1 MLLTSWIR
9 ALRQSFTRHRL
20 SRARRKQSDARR
32 QNLRHARLAEVLE
45 ERSLLSIRPLVIDIN
60 PVTGTNVFTSTA
72 STPGI
77 SITNSLLDP
86 NNDGIS
92 DYDDLVIGVS
102 QSANFESTVI
112 SGAGVGIRINL
123 SNLTGLNHISIDN
136 VFITAGANQQ
146 GISITLDNV
155 ALQSLAVDQ
164 TNVTPTGTGGTGLD
178 IGLKNMSSTTGVD
191 VSIQNSNIRSG
202 STNFSG
208 VNVTLESVSKP
219 THIGELTLSDSTVEG
234 YSVVTSVNSI
244 LYAAIDQA
252 SVRNSRIQN
261 GAANP
266 SARGIT
272 YTLNRT
278 TVGDL
283 RVEENINLRNVAI
296 TTTDSPLSTV
306 SISNNPN
313 FNVAGF
319 AVTDTIR
326 DAIRINA
333 TSTNAVGTQRSDVT
347 NLRIVGN
354 TITGSGASGI
364 GAVTANGIALS
375 LTDSNLGNYGVTTA
389 GARIAGNTISNLS
402 GTANNPAAAISVLA
416 TATSPFVVGNGGLPL
431 LLDFQGDGTAN
442 DTNGIT
448 QNTLTANN
456 GRGIVVTGRPDTSFL
471 ADVTANI
478 IDGGA
483 AANRREGVS
492 VTVAVRPTLVSR
504 DSFSLN
510 FSDNTINGS
519 QGSAVSLALQDTA
532 IGSFVIRNNEITNS
546 TSFPVASTVT
556 ATTPDGLSVVL
567 EGTNSNQ
574 GAVNIL
580 KSSLIEGNFIGVTRS
595 GLAGPNAANG
605 VLINSQEASIVQDL
619 QILNNTF
626 QNNGLNNSHAGL
638 QFLREDKSELV
649 ASSAN
654 TRAVTVSGNT
664 FGQNRNGILIDAR
677 NGSLDL
683 LDFGI
688 SSNFI
693 GVDANGTDI
702 GNIDDGINLRTQADA
717 RLLADITNNQ
727 IRFNNGNGI
736 NLNDVFA
743 NFETDKRQ
751 IGGTWINNTIS
762 DNSQN
767 GILIAGRHG
776 LSDEVT
782 GINTPLVIGQEGQ
795 SNLIENNGGN
805 GIRIFGVT
813 AIPGSHRSTATG
825 SVSITDNTIRTNSSS
840 GLFLQSASERID
852 IRHNQIEANIGK
864 GIDIEVVHSIPTV
877 PTNVGL
883 PGLISATIRDN
894 VITGQRNGAEQG
906 DGIELTGFETLF
918 APLQNAALNVLNV
931 LAINNFIDS
940 NEGRGVDV
948 LNIGNGAMQ
957 IRFGDGTE
965 QGRNTIVG
973 NELDGFRVVNTGAL
987 NQEQV
992 QDGVPNAATQFLG
1005 VTQETDT
1012 DDSLYSP
1019 DMMLDVS
1026 RNTIRDNGI
1035 SLPAPRQ
1042 SGGTSDVN
1050 ASGLV
1055 ILAAGVGNG
1064 VGLVGGGDNSFA
1076 ATFPNEVGNNSGDY
1090 LAGNGRI
1097 NLRVTDNTLEG
1108 NFGNDFAV
1116 VPYIATIPP
1125 TTVGQWDTTAF
1136 RIDRMW
1142 LDPLIRIN
1150 AIVTGNTGNGLDVIR
1165 PAPDYVNSEP
1175 VFKRRL
1181 LPPTAPAG
1189 PFNSGTRPRNATRLA
1204 TDSIPNPIENGFSFV
1219 YPGSDERFIPQPT
1232 TLRVEAGFDRSGTTE
1247 GFPFYSPSAPG
1258 PGSDDNFDDPIVAIV
1273 NGRIDMIWDTVLQ
1286 GTFTFPN
1293 VDSPTFVTPSVSN
1306 FPTLGNSTPGT
1317 VTVNFSEY
1325 VRFVDI
1331 TDFRLLRDNA
1341 VVSLAGL
1348 AVSPVNSSEDPNNP
1362 GAFRSFTIDLTSVT
1376 SLPGDYQFQVLAVDS
1391 SNPTF
1396 TAIRDVHLQFNNQGN
1411 PLTRVTDGDGV
1422 LQDYALNYSFTV
1434 DTSRP
1439 AATISPITPDPR
1451 NSAAGVVT
1459 VNFDEDVTGIDIAD
1473 FELYR
1478 NDGVSMQPVNLGS
1491 IGVTQVTAS
1500 QYTLNLNQLSGAPGT
1515 YELRLVSTDLNTV
1528 VQDLAGN
1535 SISEPV
1541 ASTLQSDISSSDS
1554 EVTLTSLAGFPLFA
1568 SSDAPFVIAIEGEQ
1582 LLVTAVT
1589 GATLTVSRGFNG
1601 TTSASHLAAAAVT
1614 LKVADS
1620 DTWLVDTTLPF
1631 VNSVA
1636 DSLVTTTITSPVN
1649 AHPASVIINFSET
1662 VSGVDNSDFTLLLTN
1677 TAGITS
1683 KIDIS
1688 SPVLFPL
1695 FELAGDQYELNLLAM
1710 AATPGTYRLTINPL
1724 NSGIVDIAGNSFL
1737 TSFSTSWVLDV
1748 AAPLADIVD
1757 VAPDPRQT
1765 PVDAL
1770 NTIFSEKVTFEN
1782 PGDPLNPLDASAHYV
1797 LAYDDGTAAT
1807 AGSIS
1812 DATNGGTIVVTSMAH
1827 GLADGDRITIYGVQG
1842 NTNANGVFTVTKIDD
1857 DQFSLDSSI
1866 GSDIYS
1872 GGGRWVRTVSLTGLT
1887 VSQQTDTRFVLNLS
1901 SVTLDQG
1908 TYILSLLADGTIK
1921 DVALNAVGP
1930 ATGQF
1935 NVAAQDIWTNGP
1947 DAAPTGTIDA
1957 ITSPR
1962 GTNAGV
1968 IVVTFSEP
1976 LQKLSNGNSSVDA
1989 KDFTLT
1995 RGGSIT
2001 GATNVSPI
2009 VITSVKHGLVTGDQV
2024 TISGV
2029 AGNTAANGI
2038 FTITVVDQNQFRLNS
2053 STGNGVYVA
2062 GTGKWTR
2069 VVSLSSVPI
2078 TQTGPTTYTVD
2089 LSASGLT
2096 DVDGTYT
2103 LRLLNS
2109 NTATPDTVS
2118 PLKDLTGNSLSDDS
2132 DPLTATGIASEI
2144 VWIKDGTLSGPQ
2156 VTSFIDQGRV
2166 TVTTPAPSLQGF
2178 TKLRA
2183 VDTLTINF
2191 SENVTGIDV
2200 TDASKNFLLTR
2211 QATGGVAIPVSLD
2224 NIPVQKVT
2232 ESQYRIN
2239 LSTLTGTDGT
2249 YRLTVLA
2256 NGLIKNK
2263 AAVPVELK
2271 NPQTVT
2277 WLKDG
2282 TMRPS
2287 TVGDSI
2293 DSSQGN
2299 EVVGSGSAY
2308 SLRQA
2313 IQEANALAG
2322 DDVIELGA
2330 GTYTLSLAGVQED
2343 FAAVGDLDIRQ
2354 NLVIRGKGVGVTIID
2369 ATALA
2374 NQLTT
2379 TNRDRLFQIL
2389 PNVTVTIQGVTIQ
2402 NGAVTGSE
2410 DGGAVRNSGNLTI
2423 LDSLIRNSTSQDDGG
2438 AINNTG
2444 TLTINRTTISGNTA
2458 VATGGAIRNA
2468 GTLLINNST
2477 LSGNRTTGTS
2487 GHGGALMNVA
2497 TFSAT
2502 LEGVTISGNTAQSAT
2517 GGGIRNDGN
2526 LRLINDTIAFN
2537 RSLNV
2542 GAGISRNLG
2551 TVTIGNTIVSDNT
2564 LTNAAATPS
2573 DVAGTFVS
2581 LGGNLVRTLGTAV
2594 GFTGIGDQPNV
2605 NPNLQPLGNN
2615 GGPTQT
2621 HALPAFDVTGLLP
2634 NPAIDRGLDANVTDQ
2649 NHATSLDQRG
2659 ALRFLDGPNVL
2670 NTVDVGAFEFG
2681 TFFVNTT
2688 DDSIDVTPG
2697 DGLAEDG
2704 LRQTSLRSA
2713 IMESNALGGESAIM
2727 LDGKVYSL
2735 KRLVADT
2742 TAPTVVSITGVP
2754 LATITTGG
2762 VGVVTITFSERVA
2775 GLDLAH
2781 ILFTRT
2787 TVVGGVPTLT
2797 QIPLPAATFQLTKV
2811 SDLVYKI
2818 ENKADIAAGV
2828 LNTGLTSVTQTNG
2841 LYSLTINP
2849 TANVLVNGVST
2860 PVNIRDIEN
2869 LNLAAA
2875 ANVNWVRGTDTFA
2888 PSVTITPAT
2897 ITNQFIQNAGT
2908 VTVTFSEKVTGVSAS
2923 NFTLT
2928 RNGTAVTGLVVTPIT
2943 NEGINFAGRTAVTIN
2958 LQTLTA
2964 LNGNYALTFNPAVGA
2979 NITIKD
2985 SASNNLTGGIV
2996 TRNWTKSA
3004 GVRLADV
3011 SSNALNNNVRVDEL
3025 TKVRLQFTERVAGV
3039 KLDNFTL
3046 TFDDGSGIGPQLV
3059 DLSQATLA
3067 PPVGTPVTAVPG
3079 FGNAAEQWELTFS
3092 NKQAARDGVYVL
3104 TFDGL
3109 ANGNQLVTTATTAT
3123 IVVPFTATI
3132 DTATFQ
3138 VGEDL
3143 SRIGDLDVI
3152 VGAGRVQIFGKGK
3165 DDSTTILGNP
3175 QPRTVIDGKSDI
3187 DLLSH
3192 DRLFDLTVGSN
3203 VSFNGVELIN
3213 GKVVYERSGGA
3224 IRNLG
3229 TLTINDSDVGT
3240 TNGATVQGNFADGNG
3255 GAIFNAAPSAP
3266 ITAVLQVGVNAIVN
3280 LITVDSVASFPT
3292 TVPFQIL
3299 VDSEYMQVTAV
3310 NVATNEFT
3318 VIRSVANP
3326 AAHAVNA
3333 TVSLIAARVGIIG
3346 SLQAAATNAVAT
3358 LTLVNVTAFPSTA
3371 PFIILVDSEQMQ
3383 VTVVNVATNQFTVSR
3398 GFGGTTAVAHA
3409 ANAVVTLLS
3418 STTINRSN
3426 LQNNIAG
3433 SATSGSQFGKGG
3445 AIYNENGAVTIN
3457 EGAYSANQAVTDGGA
3472 IYNGNQATAE
3482 LVSTSFTTNLA
3493 GRDGGA
3499 IYNNNSAILKIST
3512 STLSGNRAD
3521 ASVNGVVSDSN
3532 GDGGAIYN
3540 ETSATLVLDD
3550 SLLQNNSARNGGA
3563 LYNDDGTLVLNRDT
3577 FGVNSALENG
3587 GAIFNTSGGSLTLNQ
3602 GLFTTNSA
3610 SDNGG
3615 AIQNF
3620 GNLVVLDVAG
3630 TGTQFLSNE
3639 AGTDVRASDTNN
3651 GKGGAIF
3658 NQDGVVDISSAT
3670 FTLNRSHGDAGVIF
3684 NDGDGTLTVRR
3695 TTFDRNSADANGGVL
3710 VNNDFAQVTIDEVTF
3725 SNNKAV
3731 NGDGGA
3737 IYNNSDFTSGSTQ
3750 SLTIDDTTL
3759 NDNLASRGGA
3769 IFNTSAAGLTMT
3781 NSTLSAN
3788 TATTSG
3794 GGLANFGTASLLNDT
3809 LFENNAPVGAGI
3821 ANNVLGTPPFG
3832 PITLKNT
3839 LVAGSTSGADI
3850 DGDNF
3855 INGGHNLIQAMG
3867 AVTAYLPDGTTLTT
3881 IANGD
3886 GSGDIVG
3893 QNPQLDILRDNGGPT
3908 LTHALL
3914 FGSPARDAGDNF
3926 AVKLN
3931 DQRGLNRVFDGDGN
3945 GVATVDIGAFE
3956 SGFVVN
3962 SFLDTVDE
3970 NPGDGINA
3978 DANGRS
3984 TLRAAIME
3992 ANARP
3997 GEDTIIL
4004 GPGIFTLTLTGRAE
4018 DFRSN
4023 LAGNIASSSETGDLD
4038 ILDDLNIIGA
4048 GTDLTFIDAAQIDR
4062 LFQIFP
4068 GVNLKLSNLTLQNGN
4083 ATSTDVGGA
4092 IFNQGT
4098 TTLDNVLVINSSAGR
4113 GGGIYNGDLGT
4124 LTIEDSLFR
4133 GNQAVQQ
4140 GGALYNDGV
4149 LTLLR
4154 SDIGAVSRL
4163 AAAIPYVI
4171 GKLQNDVLS
4180 GGTTVTL
4187 VNASTF
4193 PTTTPFVIQ
4202 VDSELMLVT
4211 GVAGNVLTVDRG
4223 VNDTTAAAHAANATV
4238 TPSVTV
4244 TVSNVSDFPTS
4255 GPFVIQVDSERMLV
4269 TSVLGDEFTVTRGYN
4284 GTVVT
4289 THSASAFATLG
4300 NTANIHG
4307 GGLYNLGGATITQSS
4322 FSGNLAQ
4329 SRGGGLYNAALTG
4342 QLAAV
4347 AGNLQVAATNAT
4359 LQIQLV
4365 NVASFPNVTP
4375 FTIQVDSEQMV
4386 VTAVAGGNVFT
4397 VTRAANG
4404 TTAAAHQ
4411 ANAVVTLLSI
4421 PATATTITLNS
4432 VAAFPATGSFTI
4444 QIDSE
4449 KMTASVNLGTNTLT
4463 VQRGILGTTAVAHLT
4478 GAIVTSVGQN
4488 QATIQQSTFLDN
4500 FASSR
4505 GAAIYNEEDLTIKNS
4520 TLSNNDSGTNAALG
4534 NSVSGKVK
4542 IENST
4547 VVDNVAYRGGGLSN
4561 SLIGTVE
4568 VHNTIVANNASTA
4581 ITGAKAPNVRG
4592 TFTSKNNN
4600 FIGNNADSGLSFVNG
4615 TNFDQVG
4622 SGTSPFDPVLKTLA
4636 NNGGP
4641 TQTHSARTGSPIID
4655 AGNNAGGDPFDQRGA
4670 IRPTNSDSDIGA
4682 VELQDVHVTIND
4694 VTLKEGNSGSTIFTF
4709 TLSLTKPSIQ
4719 EIRVHYTLQGD
4730 TAFAGEDFVDVSGDV
4745 VFAPNQL
4752 NQTLEV
4758 LVNGDPTIEPDEQF
4772 LVNLSVPANAAFTP
4786 TLDRTQAIGTIL
4798 SDDTGIRIT
4807 NYNKVEKDPTAADQD
4822 YDFSVS
4828 VVGAL
4833 LTAVPGT
4840 LQQAVDSSATSTTL
4854 TLVSVS
4860 AFPTTVPFTI
4870 QIDSEQMQVTFVD
4883 AGTNEFTVVR
4893 GFNGTTLAVH
4903 AANASVNRTF
4913 LVNYTIADGTATVA
4927 GLDYAPVGLATG
4939 TLTFIAGS
4947 NGQLPV
4953 AQHIHV
4959 NVKAD
4964 QLVEANETFFV
4975 NLTSTD
4981 LPFEFD
4987 KDKGVGTIFNDDLG
5001 FNVSSPLPPTQEGI
5015 PAPNDVVNFVVSLQ
5029 ERVYTEVGGVPVQ
5042 ATIKANVETTDG
5054 SATAGSGDYTSV
5066 SQTLTFSGTNTTAN
5080 VAVTVLD
5087 DLRFESN
5094 ETFELRVTKGFING
5108 IEDSNAVLNSVQG
5121 EGTISDDDDPPDIW
5135 RVYLDSVTGNLI
5147 VDLVEAGGVVTTFID
5162 TPVDNAPLII
5172 DGDFG
5177 GPAQDDLFIVF
5188 VTNGNPIPTGGLTVN
5203 GFDQVGADTLKILD
5217 SEVDLN
5223 DNGTVEAF
5231 EDLNGN
5237 GVFDEMIGT
5246 TFGTVDYFSTA
5257 ADAGS
5262 VVFDGTYMVT
5272 YSGLEPIAD
5281 LTTADSRTFHAP
5293 DADLADDII
5302 LISVGNTSTSI
5313 SGTTTG
5319 GARAFEDVTF
5329 RNPTTLLT
5337 VIGNDDKNFIQLSG
5351 GAAAST
5357 FALIVDAGVGDDTI
5371 NAESATLPVT
5381 LNGESGADSITGG
5394 DGNDLID
5401 GGADNDTIVGGLG
5414 NDTLLGNLNDDSIMG
5429 GGGDDSIEGGD
5440 GKDTILGEAGIDNI
5454 NGGVGD
5460 DSIDG
5465 GADNDT
5471 VNGGADNDIVRGGD
5485 GLDTVLGDA
5494 GNDSLFGDNGVD
5506 LLIGGFGDDTM
5517 SGDAG
5522 NDIIDGLGGDDVIR
5536 YTTNPSDPLAQND
5549 NITLTS
5555 TRLSIKRPTTEI
5567 EFDLV
5572 SNTERAELTAG
5583 SGNNKIDASTFGGSV
5598 TMNGL
5603 GGNDTL
5609 LGGSGSD
5616 SMTGGAGN
5624 DTASGGIG
5632 FDTINGG
5639 DGNDTINGDAGDDV
5653 ITGDDGVDLID
5664 GGTGNDNASGGTG
5677 NDVLTGGT
5685 GIDTLD
5691 GGADQDTLFGGTEGD
5706 SLLGGAGQDLIN
5718 GEKGDDTIHG
5728 DDVGDSLFAGDDTVY
5743 GGEGNDYV
5751 GGGRGNDTLEGNLG
5765 DDTVN
5770 GNDGNDTLDGS
5781 GTGNG
5786 NITLAGNDGLD
5797 TLYGG
5802 SGDDE
5807 LISNDG
5813 NDLLI
5818 GQGGSNDKFTFNGGV
5833 TLADIFTI
5841 TLAGNGDPL
5850 GTPTGIAL
5858 ARLNPGL
5865 TFTTILLGVEIFTLN
5880 LNGGNDLV
5888 TLNDLAGVLDLT
5900 VLNINGGD
5908 GNDTID
5914 GSLSTSETV
5923 AIRAFMG
5930 LGNDSVQGTA
5940 AGDTIQG
5947 EAGDDKITANA
5958 GNDSVV
5964 GGDGNDSLDGN
5975 DGMDTING
5983 GLGNDTIWG
5992 GAGNDSLLGLDGL
6005 DTIWGQGGNDTM
6017 DGGIGND
6024 FLDGGYGNANTP
6036 DSGDDSIRGG
6046 AGNDKIAGRD
6056 GLDKLYGDANN
6067 DTITGG
6073 MDNDTI
6079 DGGTGDDLV
6088 DGGDGN
6094 DVINGGAGNDI
6105 LLGGLGSD
6113 SILGGAGTDRLVG
6126 GGEDDTLDGQGGT
6139 DTVLGGDGLGTDTHT
6154 SGDKRIGET
6163 INELFKLTSIRST
6176 IFNELN
6182 F

>member
-20 SRARRKQSDARR
+20 SRARRKQADSRR

-86 NNDGIS
+86 NNDGVS

-102 QSANFESTVI
+102 QSSTFEETRI
-112 SGAGVGIRINL
+112 SGTGIGIRINL

-146 GISITLDNV
+146 GISVTLDNV

-164 TNVTPTGTGGTGLD
+164 INVTPAGTGGTGLE
-178 IGLKNMSSTTGVD
+178 INLKNMASTTGVD
-191 VSIQNSNIRSG
+191 VSVQNSNIRSG

-208 VNVTLESVSKP
+208 VNITLESVSKA
-219 THIGELTLSDSTVEG
+219 THVGELTLSDSTVEG
-234 YSVVTSVNSI
+234 YSVNTSANSI
-244 LYAAIDQA
+244 LYSAIDQA

-278 TVGDL
+278 TVVDL
-283 RVEENINLRNVAI
+283 RVEENINLRNVAV
-296 TTTDSPLSTV
+296 TTTNSPLSTV
-306 SISNNPN
+306 SISNNPS
-313 FNVAGF
+313 FDVSGF
-319 AVTDTIR
+319 VVTDTVR
-326 DAIRINA
+326 DAILINA
-333 TSTNAVGTQRSDVT
+333 TSTNAAGTQRSDVT
-347 NLRIVGN
+347 NLRVVGN
-354 TITGSGASGI
+354 TITGSGASGV
-364 GAVTANGIALS
+364 GTVTSNGIVLN
-375 LTDSNLGNYGVTTA
+375 LTDSNLGNYGVASA
-389 GARIAGNTISNLS
+389 GARIADNVISNLS
-402 GTANNPAAAISVLA
+402 GTANIPAAAISVVA
-416 TATSPFVVGNGGLPL
+416 TATSPFVAGNGGFPL

-471 ADVTANI
+471 ADITANTI
-478 IDGGA
+478 QGGA
-483 AANRREGVS
+483 ATNRREGVLINF
-492 VTVAVRPTLVSR
+492 VTRPTLVSE

-510 FSDNTINGS
+510 FSDNTIDGS

-532 IGSFVIRNNEITNS
+532 IGRFVIRNNEITNS
-546 TSFPVASTVT
+546 TSFPAASTVT

-574 GAVNIL
+574 EAVNVL
-580 KSSLIEGNFIGVTRS
+580 KSSLIEGNFFGVTRS
-595 GLAGPNAANG
+595 GLAGANAANG

-619 QILNNTF
+619 QILKNEF
-626 QNNGLNNSHAGL
+626 RNNGLNNSHAGL

-649 ASSAN
+649 ASSPT
-654 TRAVTVSGNT
+654 TRGVTISGNT
-664 FGQNRNGILIDAR
+664 FGLNRNGILIDAR
-677 NGSLDL
+677 NGSEDL
-683 LDFGI
+683 LDFDI
-688 SSNFI
+688 RSNFI
-693 GVDANGTDI
+693 GVDVNGTDI
-702 GNIDDGINLRTQADA
+702 GNADDGINLRSQADA
-717 RLLADITNNQ
+717 RLLADISKNQ

-736 NLNDVFA
+736 NLNDRFD
-743 NFETDKRQ
+743 NFSTDKRQ
-751 IGGTWINNTIS
+751 IGGTWISNTIS
-762 DNSQN
+762 DNELS
-767 GILIAGRHG
+767 GIQISGKHG
-776 LSDEVT
+776 LFDEAT
-782 GINTPLVIGQEGQ
+782 GITTPLVIGQEGQ
-795 SNLIENNGGN
+795 GNLIQNNGLN
-805 GIRIFGVT
+805 GIQIFGGVIVAT
-813 AIPGSHRSTATG
+813 PQGVLERSTAVGT
-825 SVSITDNTIRTNSSS
+825 VSITNNTVKSNSRTGIFLESSD
-840 GLFLQSASERID
+840 EKID
-852 IRHNQIEANIGK
+852 IRHNQIEANFGK
-864 GIDIEVVHSIPTV
+864 GIDFQLVRGIPT
-877 PTNVGL
+877 L
-883 PGLISATIRDN
+883 PSNNGIRGVISATIRDN
-894 VITGQRNGAEQG
+894 VVTKQLDNATTGEQG
-906 DGIELTGFETLF
+906 DGIEITGYELVRSTIGALRENNDDLGLLNGLILNNFVD
-918 APLQNAALNVLNV
+918 ANAGRGLDILNV
-931 LAINNFIDS
+931 
-940 NEGRGVDV
+940 
-948 LNIGNGAMQ
+948 GAGTMQ
-957 IRFGDGTE
+957 LRIGDGTE
-965 QGRNTIVG
+965 AGENKILRNQ
-973 NELDGFRVVNTGAL
+973 LDGIRVVNTGERGQHL
-987 NQEQV
+987 L
-992 QDGVPNAATQFLG
+992 QDSVPTAARPLG
-1005 VTQETDT
+1005 VTQNVVSTDAAF
-1012 DDSLYSP
+1012 SP
-1019 DMMLDVS
+1019 DMMVDVS
-1026 RNTIRDNGI
+1026 RNIIRNNGQG
-1035 SLPAPRQ
+1035 LPDSIQ
-1042 SGGTSDVN
+1042 TGGVSEVN
-1050 ASGLV
+1050 GSGLV
-1055 ILAAGVGNG
+1055 VLAAGVGQGANPIG
-1064 VGLVGGGDNSFA
+1064 IGLDFYA
-1076 ATFPNEVGNNSGDY
+1076 NEVGANSGDPN
-1090 LAGNGRI
+1090 AGNGRV
-1097 NLRVTDNTLEG
+1097 NLRVTNNEFEG
-1108 NFGNDFAV
+1108 NFGNDLVIA
-1116 VPYIATIPP
+1116 PYTAIIPP
-1125 TTVGQWDTTAF
+1125 TTTGAWDTSTYGF
-1136 RIDRMW
+1136 LMY
-1142 LDPLIRIN
+1142 LDPLIRVN
-1150 AIVTGNTGNGLDVIR
+1150 AVVSGNTGNGMDVIR
-1165 PAPDYVNSEP
+1165 PAPEYTNAEP
-1175 VFKRRL
+1175 VFKSRL
-1181 LPPTAPAG
+1181 LPPTAPGG
-1189 PFNSGTRPRNATRLA
+1189 PFGSGTRPRNATRLA
-1204 TDSIPNPIENGFSFV
+1204 VDGNPQSPDLGFRFV
-1219 YPGSDERFIPQPT
+1219 YPGLDERAYGAQTGTISLILNNQLISQGPNPNTPVT
-1232 TLRVEAGFDRSGTTE
+1232 TLRIESGFDDSGATAGFA
-1247 GFPFYSPSAPG
+1247 FHSPGPG
-1258 PGSDDNFDDPIVAIV
+1258 PGSDDNFDDTSRAIANGV
-1273 NGRIDMIWDTVLQ
+1273 LPTINGRIDTLWDSVLQ
-1286 GTFTFPN
+1286 GTFTYPN
-1293 VDSPTFVTPSVSN
+1293 VDSPTFVFPTIRN
-1306 FPTLGNSTPGT
+1306 FPTLGNSSPGT
-1317 VTVNFSEY
+1317 IIVDFSEF

-1331 TDFRLLRDNA
+1331 TDFRLLRDGV

-1348 AVSPVNSSEDPNNP
+1348 AASPVNSSKDPYSSD
-1362 GAFRSFTIDLTSVT
+1362 AFKSYTIDLSSVT
-1376 SLPGDYQFQVLAVDS
+1376 ALPGHYEFQVLAVGNTIPPD
-1391 SNPTF
+1391 PPF
-1396 TAIRDVHLQFNNQGN
+1396 TAIRDVHSQFSNQGN
-1411 PLTRVTDGDGV
+1411 VLTRVTNGAGV
-1422 LQDYALNYSFTV
+1422 LQDYALSHLFSIDNASPV
-1434 DTSRP
+1434 
-1439 AATISPITPDPR
+1439 ATISPVTPNPR
-1451 NSAAGVVT
+1451 NAAAGIVT
-1459 VNFDEDVTGIDIAD
+1459 VTFDEPVTGVDITD
-1473 FELYR
+1473 FQLFR
-1478 NDGVSMQPVNLGS
+1478 DSGLGPVPVNLGS
-1491 IGVTQVTAS
+1491 VTVTAVS
-1500 QYTLNLNQLSGAPGT
+1500 STEYRLNLNQLSGAPGT
-1515 YELRLVSTDLNTV
+1515 YELRLVSTDSNTV
-1528 VQDLAGN
+1528 VRDLSGN
-1535 SISEPV
+1535 SVAEPV
-1541 ASTLQSDISSSDS
+1541 ASTLQSDIDFSDS
-1554 EVTLTSLAGFPLFA
+1554 EITLSSMAGFPSFA

-1582 LLVTAVT
+1582 LLVTTVT

-1601 TTSASHLAAAAVT
+1601 TTPASYLAGVAVT

-1631 VNSVA
+1631 VDSVA

-1649 AHPASVIINFSET
+1649 AHPASIIINFSEI

-1677 TAGITS
+1677 SAGITS
-1683 KIDIS
+1683 KIDILAVDLS
-1688 SPVLFPL
+1688 GPLFPL
-1695 FELAGDQYELNLLAM
+1695 FELAGDQYELNLLAL
-1710 AATPGTYRLTINPL
+1710 AEPPAPGTYRLTINPL
-1724 NSGIVDIAGNSFL
+1724 NSGIVDTAGNTFL

-1748 AAPLADIVD
+1748 AAPLADLVD

-1770 NTIFSEKVTFEN
+1770 NTIFNEKVTFEN
-1782 PGDPLNPLDASAHYV
+1782 TLDASAHYV

-1812 DATNGGTIVVTSMAH
+1812 DATNGETIVVTSAAH
-1827 GLADGDRITIYGVQG
+1827 GLSDGDRITIYGVQG
-1842 NTNANGVFTVTKIDD
+1842 NTNANGVFTVTEIDD
-1857 DQFSLDSSI
+1857 DHFSLDSSI

-1872 GGGRWVRTVSLTGLT
+1872 GGGRWVHNVSLAGLT
-1887 VSQQTDTRFVLNLS
+1887 VLPQSGTQPDTRFVLNLS
-1901 SVTLDQG
+1901 AVTLNQG

-1947 DAAPTGTIDA
+1947 DAAPTGTIEP
-1957 ITSPR
+1957 ITTPR

-1968 IVVTFSEP
+1968 ILVTFSEP
-1976 LQKLSNGNSSVDA
+1976 LQKISGSSPVDF
-1989 KDFTLT
+1989 KDFKLT
-1995 RGGSIT
+1995 RLS
-2001 GATNVSPI
+2001 GAVTTTIVLTN
-2009 VITSVKHGLVTGDQV
+2009 
-2024 TISGV
+2024 
-2029 AGNTAANGI
+2029 
-2038 FTITVVDQNQFRLNS
+2038 
-2053 STGNGVYVA
+2053 
-2062 GTGKWTR
+2062 
-2069 VVSLSSVPI
+2069 VPI
-2078 TQTGPTTYTVD
+2078 TQTGPTTYTLD

-2118 PLKDLTGNSLSDDS
+2118 PLKDLTGNLLSDDS

-2144 VWIKDGTLSGPQ
+2144 VWAKDGALSGPQ

-2166 TVTTPAPSLQGF
+2166 TVTTPTPSLQGF

-2211 QATGGVAIPVSLD
+2211 QATGGVEIPVSLD

-2232 ESQYRIN
+2232 PSQYRIN

-2249 YRLTVLA
+2249 YRLKVLA
-2256 NGLIKNK
+2256 NGLIKNE

-2293 DSSQGN
+2293 DSIPGN
-2299 EVVGSGSAY
+2299 EVVGSGDSY

-2389 PNVTVTIQGVTIQ
+2389 SNVTVTIQGVTIR

-2410 DGGAVRNSGNLTI
+2410 DGGAIRNSGNLTI
-2423 LDSLIRNSTSQDDGG
+2423 LDSVIQNSTSQDDGG

-2458 VATGGAIRNA
+2458 LATGGAIRNA
-2468 GTLLINNST
+2468 GTLFINNST
-2477 LSGNRTTGTS
+2477 LTGNRTTGAS
-2487 GHGGALMNVA
+2487 GHGGALMNAA

-2502 LEGVTISGNTAQSAT
+2502 LEGVTISGNTAQSAA

-2564 LTNAAATPS
+2564 LTTAAVPPTPS

-2594 GFTGIGDQPNV
+2594 GFIGIGDQPNV

-2615 GGPTQT
+2615 GGSTQT
-2621 HALPAFDVTGLLP
+2621 HALPAFDATGTLP
-2634 NPAIDRGLDANVTDQ
+2634 NPAIDRGLDGNVTDQ
-2649 NHATSLDQRG
+2649 NRVTSLDQRS
-2659 ALRFLDGPNVL
+2659 ALRFLDGL
-2670 NTVDVGAFEFG
+2670 NSLNAVDVGAFEFG

-2688 DDSIDVTPG
+2688 DDSIDVNTG

-2704 LRQTSLRSA
+2704 LRQTSLRAA
-2713 IMESNALGGESAIM
+2713 IMESNSLGGESAIV

-2742 TAPTVVSITGVP
+2742 TAPTVASITGVP
-2754 LATITTGG
+2754 LTPITTGG

-2775 GLDLAH
+2775 GIDLAH
-2781 ILFTRT
+2781 INFTRT
-2787 TVVGGVPTLT
+2787 AVAGGLPT
-2797 QIPLPAATFQLTKV
+2797 QILLPAATFQLTKV

-2818 ENKADIAAGV
+2818 ENKANIAAGV

-2849 TANVLVNGVST
+2849 TANVLINGVST

-2869 LNLAAA
+2869 LNLAAV

-2888 PSVTITPAT
+2888 PSVTITPAV
-2897 ITNQFIQNAGT
+2897 ISNQFIQNAGT

-2958 LQTLTA
+2958 LQALTA
-2964 LNGNYALTFNPAVGA
+2964 INGNYVLTFNPAVGA

-3025 TKVRLQFTERVAGV
+3025 TRVRLQFTERVAGV
-3039 KLDNFTL
+3039 KLDDFTL
-3046 TFDDGSGIGPQLV
+3046 TFDDGSGLGPQAV
-3059 DLSQATLA
+3059 DLSQATLL

-3104 TFDGL
+3104 SFDGL
-3109 ANGNQLVTTATTAT
+3109 ANGNQLVTTATTAA

-3203 VSFNGVELIN
+3203 VSFTGVELIN

-3229 TLTINDSDVGT
+3229 TLTINDSDVGA

-3266 ITAVLQVGVNAIVN
+3266 ITAVLQVGVNAIGN

-3292 TVPFQIL
+3292 TVPFTIL
-3299 VDSEYMQVTAV
+3299 VDSEFMQVTAV
-3310 NVATNEFT
+3310 NVATNQFT
-3318 VIRSVANP
+3318 VVRSVTNP

-3358 LTLVNVTAFPSTA
+3358 LTLVNVTAFPNTA

-3383 VTVVNVATNQFTVSR
+3383 VTVVNAATNEFTVSR
-3398 GFGGTTAVAHA
+3398 GFGGTTPVAHA
-3409 ANAVVTLLS
+3409 ANSVVTLLS

-3433 SATSGSQFGKGG
+3433 SVASGSQFGKGG

-3482 LVSTSFTTNLA
+3482 LVSTSITGNLS

-3563 LYNDDGTLVLNRDT
+3563 LYNDDGTLVLIRDT

-3602 GLFTTNSA
+3602 GLFTTNLA

-3639 AGTDVRASDTNN
+3639 AGTDVRASDTNK

-3737 IYNNSDFTSGSTQ
+3737 IYNNSDFTSGSTP

-3759 NDNLASRGGA
+3759 NNNLADRGGA

-3788 TATTSG
+3788 TATTNG
-3794 GGLANFGTASLLNDT
+3794 GGLANLGTATLLNDT
-3809 LFENNAPVGAGI
+3809 LYLNNAPVGAGI
-3821 ANNVLGTPPFG
+3821 ANNVDGIPPFG
-3832 PITLKNT
+3832 PATLKNT

-3850 DGDNF
+3850 EGDNF
-3855 INGGHNLIQAMG
+3855 INAGHNLIQTVG
-3867 AVTAYLPDGTTLTT
+3867 TVTAYLPDEITPTA

-3886 GSGDIVG
+3886 GNGDIVG
-3893 QNPQLDILRDNGGPT
+3893 KNPQLDSLRDNGGPT

-3926 AVKLN
+3926 AVTLN

-4018 DFRSN
+4018 DFRRN
-4023 LAGNIASSSETGDLD
+4023 LAGNIDSSSETGDLD
-4038 ILDDLNIIGA
+4038 ILDALNIIGA

-4062 LFQIFP
+4062 LFQIFS
-4068 GVNLKLSNLTLQNGN
+4068 GVSLKLSNLTLQNGN

-4140 GGALYNDGV
+4140 GGALYNDGA

-4163 AAAIPYVI
+4163 ATAIPYVI
-4171 GKLQNDVLS
+4171 GKLQNDVTS
-4180 GGTTVTL
+4180 GGATVTL

-4202 VDSELMLVT
+4202 VNSELMLVT

-4223 VNDTTAAAHAANATV
+4223 VNGTTAVAHAANATV

-4255 GPFVIQVDSERMLV
+4255 GPFVVQVDAERMLV
-4269 TSVLGDEFTVTRGYN
+4269 TSVLGNELTVTRGYN

-4289 THSASAFATLG
+4289 THSVSAFATLG

-4307 GGLYNLGGATITQSS
+4307 GGLYNLGGASITQSS

-4347 AGNLQVAATNAT
+4347 ADNLQVAVPAAA
-4359 LQIQLV
+4359 LQITLV
-4365 NVASFPNVTP
+4365 NAVNFPNVTP

-4386 VTAVAGGNVFT
+4386 VTAVAGNVFT

-4404 TTAAAHQ
+4404 TAAVAHLV
-4411 ANAVVTLLSI
+4411 NAVVTQLSI

-4432 VAAFPATGSFTI
+4432 VAAFPAAGSFTI

-4534 NSVSGKVK
+4534 NSVSGQVT

-4592 TFTSKNNN
+4592 TFLSTDNN

-4615 TNFDQVG
+4615 TKSDQVG

-4641 TQTHSARTGSPIID
+4641 TPTHSARTGSPIID
-4655 AGNNAGGDPFDQRGA
+4655 AGNNSGGDPFDQRGA
-4670 IRPTNSDSDIGA
+4670 TRPTNSDSDIGA
-4682 VELQDVHVTIND
+4682 VELQEVHVTIND

-4730 TAFAGEDFVDVSGDV
+4730 TAFASEDFVDASGDV

-4758 LVNGDPTIEPDEQF
+4758 VVNGDTTIEPDEQF

-4798 SDDTGIRIT
+4798 SEDTGIRIT
-4807 NYNKVEKDPTAADQD
+4807 NVNKVEKDPTAADQD

-4833 LTAVPGT
+4833 LTAVPGK
-4840 LQQAVDSSATSTTL
+4840 LQTAATVATTTL
-4854 TLVSVS
+4854 TLESVA
-4860 AFPTTVPFTI
+4860 AFPTTVPLTI
-4870 QIDSEQMQVTFVD
+4870 QIDSEQMQVTAVD
-4883 AGTNEFTVVR
+4883 AGANEFTVVR
-4893 GFNGTTLAVH
+4893 GFNGTTAAIHAV
-4903 AANASVNRTF
+4903 NAIVNRTF
-4913 LVNYTIADGTATVA
+4913 LVNYTIADGLDPATKATA
-4927 GLDYAPVGLATG
+4927 GSDYAPVGAATG
-4939 TLTFIAGS
+4939 TLTFIAGP
-4947 NGQLPV
+4947 NGQLPS
-4953 AQHIHV
+4953 AQNITV
-4959 NVKAD
+4959 KVKAD

-4975 NLTSTD
+4975 NLTSAD

-5001 FNVSSPLPPTQEGI
+5001 FDVSSPLPATSE
-5015 PAPNDVVNFVVSLQ
+5015 AANDNIAFTVSLQ
-5029 ERVYTEVGGVPVQ
+5029 QRVYVSDPTTGAPVQ
-5042 ATIKANVETTDG
+5042 ASITANV
-5054 SATAGSGDYTSV
+5054 ATADGTANSGSGGDYTSI
-5066 SQTLTFSGTNTTAN
+5066 SQAVTFTGTTTTAQ
-5080 VAVTVLD
+5080 VLVPVLD
-5087 DLRFESN
+5087 DLRFEPP
-5094 ETFELRVTKGFING
+5094 ETFQLRAVSGLING
-5108 IEDSNAVLNSVQG
+5108 LADSNAVLG
-5121 EGTISDDDDPPDIW
+5121 TGTGTISDDELPPDQW
-5135 RVYLDSVTGNLI
+5135 RVFLDAITDEIVVTYS
-5147 VDLVEAGGVVTTFID
+5147 AGGAAEVEVFRQPYVTVLSLEIS
-5162 TPVDNAPLII
+5162 
-5172 DGDFG
+5172 GDRTGVNSAFYDDANVG
-5177 GPAQDDLFIVF
+5177 ADVTSDDLFIVDF
-5188 VTNGNPIPTGGLTVN
+5188 TSGLNPIPVGGLKVDGLTQNGADGLEFRADVGVTFGTVTYDSFGPGNGQVTFDALPAVNYDGLEPVIDKTIATNRIFNAPVGGSDSILVSSSGGSTTISSAAGLSIPTFESVTFASEMNVETNLTVN
-5203 GFDQVGADTLKILD
+5203 GGTGANNI
-5217 SEVDLN
+5217 
-5223 DNGTVEAF
+5223 
-5231 EDLNGN
+5231 
-5237 GVFDEMIGT
+5237 
-5246 TFGTVDYFSTA
+5246 
-5257 ADAGS
+5257 
-5262 VVFDGTYMVT
+5262 
-5272 YSGLEPIAD
+5272 
-5281 LTTADSRTFHAP
+5281 
-5293 DADLADDII
+5293 
-5302 LISVGNTSTSI
+5302 SI
-5313 SGTTTG
+5313 SGG
-5319 GARAFEDVTF
+5319 DSLFPLD
-5329 RNPTTLLT
+5329 LT
-5337 VIGNDDKNFIQLSG
+5337 VNSGNGN
-5351 GAAAST
+5351 
-5357 FALIVDAGVGDDTI
+5357 DTI
-5371 NAESATLPVT
+5371 NLSDWLLDSTV
-5381 LNGESGADSITGG
+5381 NGGANDDLITGGNKSDKVDSIDGG
-5394 DGNDLID
+5394 DGND
-5401 GGADNDTIVGGLG
+5401 TITGGLG
-5414 NDTLLGNLNDDSIMG
+5414 DDTLLGNLGDDSILG
-5429 GGGDDSIEGGD
+5429 GGGDDFIDGGD
-5440 GKDTILGEAGIDNI
+5440 GKDTLLGEAGIDII

-5465 GADNDT
+5465 GADDDR
-5471 VNGGADNDIVRGGD
+5471 VNGGVDNDIVSGGD
-5485 GLDTVLGDA
+5485 GLDTVLGDV
-5494 GNDSLFGDNGVD
+5494 GNDVLNGGNDVD
-5506 LLIGGFGDDTM
+5506 TLIGGFGDDTM

-5522 NDIIDGLGGDDVIR
+5522 NDSIEGLGGDDVIR
-5536 YTTNPSDPLAQND
+5536 YTTNPLDLSAQND
-5549 NITLTS
+5549 HITLTS
-5555 TRLSIKRPTTEI
+5555 TRLSIKRPTTEV

-5572 SNTERAELTAG
+5572 TNTEKAELTAG
-5583 SGNNKIDASTFGGSV
+5583 SGNNKIEASTFGGSV

-5609 LGGSGSD
+5609 LGGTGSD
-5616 SMTGGAGN
+5616 SMTGGTGN

-5639 DGNDTINGDAGDDV
+5639 DGNDTINGDVGDDV
-5653 ITGDDGVDLID
+5653 ITGDAGTDLID
-5664 GGTGNDNASGGTG
+5664 GGTGNDNASGGDG
-5677 NDVLTGGT
+5677 SDVLTGGA

-5691 GGADQDTLFGGTEGD
+5691 GGADQDTISGGTEGD

-5728 DDVGDSLFAGDDTVY
+5728 DDVDDLLFAGDDTAF

-5751 GGGRGNDTLEGNLG
+5751 GGGRGNDSLEGNLG
-5765 DDTVN
+5765 DDSVN

-5781 GTGNG
+5781 GTGND
-5786 NITLAGNDGLD
+5786 NITLAGSNGLD

-5802 SGDDE
+5802 SGDD
-5807 LISNDG
+5807 LMISSDG
-5813 NDLLI
+5813 NDLLD
-5818 GQGGSNDKFTFNGGV
+5818 GQGGSNDRFTFEGQA

-5841 TLAGNGDPL
+5841 TLAGTGDPL
-5850 GTPTGIAL
+5850 EAPSGIAL
-5858 ARLNPGL
+5858 ARLSSNSGL
-5865 TFTTILLGVEIFTLN
+5865 AFTTVLVGVEIFTLN

-5930 LGNDSVQGTA
+5930 LGDDSVQGTA

-5947 EAGDDKITANA
+5947 EAGNDKITANA

-5964 GGDGNDSLDGN
+5964 GGDGNDSLNGN
-5975 DGMDTING
+5975 DGIDTING
-5983 GLGNDTIWG
+5983 GIGDDTIWG
-5992 GAGNDSLLGLDGL
+5992 GDGHDSLIGLDGL

-6024 FLDGGYGNANTP
+6024 FLDGGFGNPNTP

-6056 GLDKLYGDANN
+6056 GLDKLFGDAGN

-6073 MDNDTI
+6073 LDNDII
-6079 DGGTGDDLV
+6079 DGGAGDDLV

-6113 SILGGAGTDRLVG
+6113 SILGGAGNDRLVG

-6154 SGDKRIGET
+6154 SGDKRIGER
-6163 INELFKLTSIRST
+6163 INELFKITSIRST